1 MVNAYLTRAPKAI
14 RSRTGR
20 VRPHQ
25 RAMRTRDDGARAS
38 HKSSIFLRRIV
49 GSMFMWVNSKCAH
62 QVRPPLER
70 VGGSVGLV
78 GLRRFGRASGAARG
92 TGDQI
97 GQRVSKVFVSV
108 IGATSGAMSQ
118 CLGHEDKC
126 EDVVSDHGCD
136 ANQVDGVEASD
147 GG

>member
-1 MVNAYLTRAPKAI
+1 MLE
-14 RSRTGR
+14 
-20 VRPHQ
+20 Q
-25 RAMRTRDDGARAS
+25 RAQTRS
-38 HKSSIFLRRIV
+38 SSIFLRRMI
-49 GSMFMWVNSKCAH
+49 GSMFMRVNSKCAH

-78 GLRRFGRASGAARG
+78 GLGRFGRASGAARG
-92 TGDQI
+92 TGDEI

-108 IGATSGAMSQ
+108 IVVRIPCGSASQ

-136 ANQVDGVEASD
+136 ANQVDGVQASD